1 MILESLREKKF
12 SHSSINETAKE
23 LGDLNRTIISEN
35 FRGIFFRY
43 YCENNYNLE
52 KAVEQI
58 AETNEESVKEKVKS
72 KCSTYLKN
80 IEKDLTNH
88 SEKNFEEIKTQFAS
102 KYKNLP
108 QKYHT
113 YLDRIIKKKM

>member
-23 LGDLNRTIISEN
+23 LGDLSRTIISEN

-43 YCENNYNLE
+43 YCENNYDLE
-52 KAVEQI
+52 KAVQQL
-58 AETNEESVKEKVKS
+58 AESNEETIIEKVKT
-72 KCSTYLKN
+72 KGSTYLKN
-80 IEKDLTNH
+80 IEKDLTNYP
-88 SEKNFEEIKTQFAS
+88 EKSFEEIKIQFAS

-113 YLDRIIKKKM
+113 YLDRIIRKKL